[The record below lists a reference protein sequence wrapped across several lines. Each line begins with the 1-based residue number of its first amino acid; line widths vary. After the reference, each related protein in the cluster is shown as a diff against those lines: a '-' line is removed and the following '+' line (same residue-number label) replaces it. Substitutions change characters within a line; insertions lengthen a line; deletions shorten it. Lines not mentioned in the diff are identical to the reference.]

1 MFICR
6 LSRTQELSA
15 NAEGN
20 VFASTYSVNL
30 LLLLLSI
37 GAQSK
42 TGDQLKSLLRLPKDQ
57 TQRYEEI
64 STFIE
69 ETQVRIF
76 TAQPNRS
83 KQQNR
88 PKKNHRNYMII
99 GFLWRTTD
107 DTFRCQNRL
116 IISQLLLLIKKYMDI
131 LRTTGRHLSLVGI

>member
-1 MFICR
+1 MFNRR
-6 LSRTQELSA
+6 LSCAQELSA
-15 NAEGN
+15 NTEGN

-76 TAQPNRS
+76 TAWPNRS
-83 KQQNR
+83 EKQI
-88 PKKNHRNYMII
+88 HRIYVVL
-99 GFLWRTTD
+99 GFL
-107 DTFRCQNRL
+107 
-116 IISQLLLLIKKYMDI
+116 K
-131 LRTTGRHLSLVGI
+131 